1 MIRALLHAPANAR
14 AGSVIELRTSVAHPM
29 ETGYRRGSD
38 GQLLPRLLLRRV
50 EARFDDELFFA
61 ADLHAAIAANPF
73 LAFHLRL
80 PRSGW
85 LSVRYIGDAGLVHEE
100 RRRVEAT

>member
-1 MIRALLHAPANAR
+1 MIRALLHAPDSAH
-14 AGSVIELRTSVAHPM
+14 AGSIVEVRTSVAHPM

-61 ADLHAAIAANPF
+61 ADLHAAVAANPF

-85 LSVRYIGDAGLVHEE
+85 LSVRYQGDAGFVHEE
-100 RRRVEAT
+100 RRRLEAT